1 MLKAYAYRASSD
13 ITIYPDQMK
22 AINSLLLDLV
32 EQVPAQFSMLIDV
45 AGQAIACKGEIGE
58 TNVVTLSALVAG
70 DLAASKEIARVTG
83 EYQNYQMILREGDRT
98 HAFIYE
104 AGPHVILF
112 VQVPSDV
119 PLGWSRRF
127 IREVAY
133 RVGEILPLS
142 YEDMTDVG
150 LDLDPGD
157 VRDEFND
164 AFEDLWSE

>member
-1 MLKAYAYRASSD
+1 MLKAYAHRTSSD

-32 EQVPAQFSMLIDV
+32 EQVPAQFSMIMDV
-45 AGQAIACKGEIGE
+45 AGQAIACRGEIGE
-58 TNVVTLSALVAG
+58 TNVVTLGALVAG

-104 AGPHVILF
+104 AGPHIILF

-142 YEDMTDVG
+142 YGDMTDVG
-150 LDLDPGD
+150 LDLDPEN
-157 VRDEFND
+157 VRDEIND

>member
-1 MLKAYAYRASSD
+1 MLKAYAHRTSSD

-32 EQVPAQFSMLIDV
+32 EQVPAQFSMIMDV
-45 AGQAIACKGEIGE
+45 AGQAIACRGEIGE
-58 TNVVTLSALVAG
+58 TNVVTLGALVAG

-104 AGPHVILF
+104 AGPHIILF

-133 RVGEILPLS
+133 RVGESLPLS
-142 YEDMTDVG
+142 Y
-150 LDLDPGD
+150 
-157 VRDEFND
+157 
-164 AFEDLWSE
+164 